1 MDLRSFLALL
11 LLAAAQHMTF
21 GQFNCGQTELAG
33 CESVTFTLL
42 PGEEIVYTFGGDPLG
57 DSWSSDLFVEIHDG
71 TGAQCIYFAG
81 YNDCNLTSEC
91 DFAGELGAQSGE
103 PGSFEFNTVDLLSPL
118 YPWTITVHNAYA
130 NSSAV
135 SYELSTTCPT
145 CGPLNCIE
153 VCPGDD
159 SNQLYLPVVPQ
170 ASGTPAVWAC
180 ATPSNYI
187 LADNQT
193 CAADVVASDAYCT
206 ENSWDA
212 LCQDAYDACPGCT
225 DPVACNFDP
234 FALVDDGSCLE
245 DLDGNGVCDVNEVY
259 GCTDL
264 FSLNFDPLATIDD
277 GNCDYCSCLSCT
289 EGQVDYISI
298 TLETGDDSYGIGLQV
313 LTAAGD
319 VLLEVPPF
327 SFTEALQSYSFI
339 VPFCM
344 SNVYP
349 DDVSS
354 CFEIVV
360 TSLNGNGLTSGQ
372 YSWNINDGTDT
383 VIAGDSFTNSSS
395 QFFCA
400 YNECTVPGACNY
412 NPILAAGA
420 QGDNGWC
427 NFPTTFEESFFS
439 PAQLPDYPWSMED
452 PIPFEF
458 TVAEDVHE
466 NVLLGYHPLGSL
478 LFGSEEVW
486 NPTDDFETCSVVN
499 GAYSPSSS
507 DQIYVDLGYYHVH
520 WDFSGTICPAEVVGD
535 WQLPDSPGLPLIYAS
550 ETPTGYHVA
559 ERQDIL
565 EMFLNEPAFMEPLF
579 SLGTNLIWS
588 ADAENTYN
596 DLKDNTE
603 PFSGVLQH
611 FYVFGVTGDCFGQ
624 SKISVIG
631 KIPEPVG
638 GCTDA
643 LACNYDAT
651 ATWDDGSCLVDLDDN
666 GICDVEDVDGC
677 TNPNDCNYNPD
688 ATSEGSFFMEVV
700 GCNENQ
706 SFPYNYVMVSRGH
719 FEQNFTRFVNRETIL
734 SVDGVDYLF
743 HHHSLS
749 NCDEILLYISPVSA
763 PGGLSFGMNDQVLS
777 PGDLIE
783 VRNTPCQSLSFCTEC
798 DDAYVAQSVALS
810 TTLLPDVPEVNVWT
824 ENYVYTSLKNSST
837 NVSYL
842 LTGDEIAEFKQGG
855 TTRYYELTT
864 GGSEFENGIVYFDGD
879 LGEDFE
885 GGFLPG
891 SFVRFFI
898 PSEDCSG
905 IGCTNPSAC
914 NFSSVHV
921 IDDGSCLLD
930 ANANGVCDVDEVYG
944 CMDDEACNYS
954 PDATTEG
961 TLSGT
966 VIMNECDNQYQFNYF
981 GIDAD
986 VYFQNQ
992 NLFIP
997 GESMIEVSGQMYLLN
1012 SVSLAVGNEC
1022 NPTNVLVF
1030 IGGNVS
1036 GLSFAEPLVGGEAWT
1051 LTNGPC
1057 ASETYCGTCGNDY
1070 LDQSVARATSYLDE
1084 DEPPTWRGNYLLV
1097 DEPLLLNTEGSFAV
1111 ELEQDGLVRFYYIY
1125 GYNTE
1130 TGFIYLS
1137 DNNFCSEL
1145 SAPLT
1150 SCSAFL
1156 LEDFEGG
1163 FRPGSIVRFIAPC
1176 CDDLNQNGT
1185 CDAEEGC
1192 TYSAADNYNALAT
1205 VDDGSCQFAS
1215 SNCPADIVPDGFV
1228 QLNDLLALL
1237 QQYGLLCSEP

>member
-135 SYELSTTCPT
+135 SYQLSTTCPT

-234 FALVDDGSCLE
+234 FALVDDGSCL
-245 DLDGNGVCDVNEVY
+245 LDVNANGVCDVDEVY
-259 GCTDL
+259 GCTD
-264 FSLNFDPLATIDD
+264 
-277 GNCDYCSCLSCT
+277 
-289 EGQVDYISI
+289 
-298 TLETGDDSYGIGLQV
+298 
-313 LTAAGD
+313 
-319 VLLEVPPF
+319 
-327 SFTEALQSYSFI
+327 
-339 VPFCM
+339 
-344 SNVYP
+344 
-349 DDVSS
+349 
-354 CFEIVV
+354 
-360 TSLNGNGLTSGQ
+360 
-372 YSWNINDGTDT
+372 
-383 VIAGDSFTNSSS
+383 
-395 QFFCA
+395 
-400 YNECTVPGACNY
+400 
-412 NPILAAGA
+412 
-420 QGDNGWC
+420 
-427 NFPTTFEESFFS
+427 ES
-439 PAQLPDYPWSMED
+439 
-452 PIPFEF
+452 
-458 TVAEDVHE
+458 
-466 NVLLGYHPLGSL
+466 
-478 LFGSEEVW
+478 
-486 NPTDDFETCSVVN
+486 
-499 GAYSPSSS
+499 
-507 DQIYVDLGYYHVH
+507 
-520 WDFSGTICPAEVVGD
+520 
-535 WQLPDSPGLPLIYAS
+535 
-550 ETPTGYHVA
+550 
-559 ERQDIL
+559 
-565 EMFLNEPAFMEPLF
+565 
-579 SLGTNLIWS
+579 
-588 ADAENTYN
+588 
-596 DLKDNTE
+596 
-603 PFSGVLQH
+603 
-611 FYVFGVTGDCFGQ
+611 
-624 SKISVIG
+624 
-631 KIPEPVG
+631 
-638 GCTDA
+638 
-643 LACNYDAT
+643 ACNYDASAT
-651 ATWDDGSCLVDLDDN
+651 TDGSLSGQVVTEICTGAYGPGMGYFPIDAETYLQNDALFINGETVIHVDGVAYIIDHVSASVYGNECNPTTVHVHIVGGVINTLFGGETWTLSNSPCLELDECGVCGGAGIAEGTCDCDGNLPEEHYTCDGTCVNDTDGDGTCDELEVLGCTNPIACNYDADATEEDGSCSLLENPVIDMTSTDWVLENDWGCDGDPNDFTLVYFDNQTWEANTSETGTWSLCDDLHMFYGGDGDVNATWTGTWDGTAFVGTGTSSFGENTCFSLYPVPQGCMDPSACNYDADAMVDDGSCLVDLDDN

-706 SFPYNYVMVSRGH
+706 SFPNNYVMVSRSH
-719 FEQNFTRFVNRETIL
+719 FEQNVTRFVNRETIL

-743 HHHSLS
+743 HHHLLS
-749 NCDEILLYISPVSA
+749 NCDEILLYISPGWA

-930 ANANGVCDVDEVYG
+930 VNANGVCDVDEVYG
-944 CMDDEACNYS
+944 CTDDEACNYS

>member
-1 MDLRSFLALL
+1 MKHYALFAL
-11 LLAAAQHMTF
+11 FVALGTFAQGQMTCL
-21 GQFNCGQTELAG
+21 NMELAG
-33 CESVTFTLL
+33 CEQATGTFLA
-42 PGEEIVYTFGGDPLG
+42 GDHLHYSFDAYG
-57 DSWSSDLFVEIHDG
+57 DLNSWSSDIFVEITDG
-71 TGAQCIYFAG
+71 FGNCVYFAG
-81 YNDCNLTSEC
+81 YNSCGTTSNC
-91 DFAGELGAQSGE
+91 ALAGMLGEDVPASGT
-103 PGSFEFNTVDLLSPL
+103 FVVDLLGVL
-118 YPWTITVHNAYA
+118 ATTGFWEVHVTNAYGT
-130 NSSAV
+130 SVPV
-135 SYELSTTCPT
+135 SYQLSSVNPASENPVCGTICPE
-145 CGPLNCIE
+145 GA
-153 VCPGDD
+153 
-159 SNQLYLPVVPQ
+159 QWYLPNNV
-170 ASGTPAVWAC
+170 GDGPA
-180 ATPSNYI
+180 I
-187 LADNQT
+187 LACEAPENYTVAEYQGCADAIIFNDPYCVDTNWDNI
-193 CAADVVASDAYCT
+193 
-206 ENSWDA
+206 
-212 LCQDAYDACPGCT
+212 CQEAYDLCSGCT
-225 DPVACNFDP
+225 NPSACNFSIG
-234 FALVDDGSCLE
+234 ALEDDGSCL
-245 DLDGNGVCDVNEVY
+245 LDVNANGVCDVDEVY
-259 GCTDL
+259 GCTD
-264 FSLNFDPLATIDD
+264 
-277 GNCDYCSCLSCT
+277 
-289 EGQVDYISI
+289 
-298 TLETGDDSYGIGLQV
+298 
-313 LTAAGD
+313 
-319 VLLEVPPF
+319 
-327 SFTEALQSYSFI
+327 
-339 VPFCM
+339 
-344 SNVYP
+344 
-349 DDVSS
+349 
-354 CFEIVV
+354 
-360 TSLNGNGLTSGQ
+360 
-372 YSWNINDGTDT
+372 
-383 VIAGDSFTNSSS
+383 
-395 QFFCA
+395 
-400 YNECTVPGACNY
+400 
-412 NPILAAGA
+412 
-420 QGDNGWC
+420 
-427 NFPTTFEESFFS
+427 ES
-439 PAQLPDYPWSMED
+439 
-452 PIPFEF
+452 
-458 TVAEDVHE
+458 
-466 NVLLGYHPLGSL
+466 
-478 LFGSEEVW
+478 
-486 NPTDDFETCSVVN
+486 
-499 GAYSPSSS
+499 
-507 DQIYVDLGYYHVH
+507 
-520 WDFSGTICPAEVVGD
+520 
-535 WQLPDSPGLPLIYAS
+535 
-550 ETPTGYHVA
+550 
-559 ERQDIL
+559 
-565 EMFLNEPAFMEPLF
+565 
-579 SLGTNLIWS
+579 
-588 ADAENTYN
+588 
-596 DLKDNTE
+596 
-603 PFSGVLQH
+603 
-611 FYVFGVTGDCFGQ
+611 
-624 SKISVIG
+624 
-631 KIPEPVG
+631 
-638 GCTDA
+638 
-643 LACNYDAT
+643 ACNYDAS
-651 ATWDDGSCLVDLDDN
+651 ATTDGSLSGQVVTEICTGAYGPGMGYFPIDAETYLQNDALFINGETVIHVDGVAYIIDHVSASVYGNECNPTTVHVHIVGGVINTLFGGETWMLSNTNPCLLDLDSN
-666 GICDVEDVDGC
+666 GICDVDDIDGC
-677 TNPNDCNYNPD
+677 MDPADCNYNPE

-706 SFPYNYVMVSRGH
+706 SFPHNYVMVSRDH
-719 FEQNFTRFVNRETIL
+719 FEQNFSRFVNRETIL

-864 GGSEFENGIVYFDGD
+864 EGSDFENGIVYFDGD
-879 LGEDFE
+879 LEEDFE

-930 ANANGVCDVDEVYG
+930 VNANGVCDVDEVYG
-944 CMDDEACNYS
+944 CTDDEACNYS